1 MPFHTRQSCIN
12 ACPTRRAGCPDRH
25 CRADKIGIIEGPN
38 PNEDQMWSCLSLA
51 KDRSTAIWAKPAV
64 HSIAAVRHAREVAR
78 LPYDLERGGAKAST
92 NGSASRAQVLAIAA
106 PAHPRSD
113 RRLSALPTNRTAK
126 APACH
131 CHCALPASKS
141 RKWASVS
148 HFSKV
153 VLVRHQFGRFTTRS
167 GVAVGELKLDPISR
181 RVEEDQLYE

>member
-1 MPFHTRQSCIN
+1 MW
-12 ACPTRRAGCPDRH
+12 RAGCPYRH
-25 CRADKIGIIEGPN
+25 CRAGKIGIIEGSN

-78 LPYDLERGGAKAST
+78 LSYNLERGGAKAST

-131 CHCALPASKS
+131 CHCALQRQNKGIAAPQ
-141 RKWASVS
+141 
-148 HFSKV
+148 V
-153 VLVRHQFGRFTTRS
+153 VLWACRLTHKVTGAPQKCSPSRIHEPARPVDRWVRPHNTCRLR
-167 GVAVGELKLDPISR
+167 
-181 RVEEDQLYE
+181 

>member
-1 MPFHTRQSCIN
+1 MARQLSRRRWLPFHTRQRCIN
-12 ACPTRRAGCPDRH
+12 ASPMWSAGCPDRH
-25 CRADKIGIIEGPN
+25 CRAGKIGIIEGPN

-64 HSIAAVRHAREVAR
+64 HSIAAVRHAREDAR
-78 LPYDLERGGAKAST
+78 LPYNLERGGAKAST

-131 CHCALPASKS
+131 CHCALQRQNRNYGRVTPRLVS
-141 RKWASVS
+141 RLSPK
-148 HFSKV
+148 
-153 VLVRHQFGRFTTRS
+153 
-167 GVAVGELKLDPISR
+167 GELRPSLHSAPE
-181 RVEEDQLYE
+181 VHA